1 MNTEDRNAYLEHL
14 QECVNIASRN
24 GYSPDQ
30 VATDILLLSAPPVA
44 ETETYVKLNF

>member
-24 GYSPDQ
+24 GYKPEQ
-30 VATDILLLSAPPVA
+30 VALDIQLLSTPPIKMLTFA
-44 ETETYVKLNF
+44 

>member
-1 MNTEDRNAYLEHL
+1 MNTKDRNDYLDHL

-30 VATDILLLSAPPVA
+30 VATDLMLLITPPHPEIDVR
-44 ETETYVKLNF
+44 VKLEF

>member
-1 MNTEDRNAYLEHL
+1 MNTADRIAYLEHL

-30 VATDILLLSAPPVA
+30 VATDILLLSAPPMA
-44 ETETYVKLNF
+44 ETEIYMKLNP